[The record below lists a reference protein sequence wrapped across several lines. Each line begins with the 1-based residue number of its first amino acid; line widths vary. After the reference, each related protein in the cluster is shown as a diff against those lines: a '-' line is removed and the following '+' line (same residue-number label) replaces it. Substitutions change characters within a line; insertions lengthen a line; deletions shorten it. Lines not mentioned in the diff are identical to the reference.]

1 MTLRLL
7 LAEDDKELQEALI
20 EALSLESF
28 DVVAF
33 DNAEDAIEA
42 ALVQHFDVALLD
54 VVMPGI
60 TGIEALSSLRRIHP
74 NIGIVISTAFA
85 TVDVAVDAM
94 KKGADEFLTKPFNLT
109 TVSTTLKRIHA
120 QRSPKSPKLERDDDL
135 VFSALSNPIRRQVLK
150 QLRLHRK
157 MKFMD
162 LCRVVAVEDHTKFN
176 FHLRQLV
183 KAGLV
188 FKGEGKIYS
197 LTQMGL
203 QVHSGLLK

>member
-120 QRSPKSPKLERDDDL
+120 QRSPKS
-135 VFSALSNPIRRQVLK
+135 LS
-150 QLRLHRK
+150 
-157 MKFMD
+157 
-162 LCRVVAVEDHTKFN
+162 
-176 FHLRQLV
+176 
-183 KAGLV
+183 
-188 FKGEGKIYS
+188 
-197 LTQMGL
+197 
-203 QVHSGLLK
+203 